1 MNNHSREI
9 ILGDWKFNQ
18 IDIRDK
24 ETYTKFI
31 KDTQYPTDLWS
42 SNFDY
47 LWGVSNPKSVLVLWK
62 VINEMLVTF
71 KLSKNQT
78 LQLAFP
84 PFGRGSSDKI
94 AEGLLQCMHYC
105 QQWNER
111 NGGKT
116 RVRAAT
122 KQQLDFLKTSHL
134 FDQNFRYMK
143 LRGVDKH
150 IGINKVLD
158 LSGREFK
165 EVRENRNRFLRDYPD
180 VVIRRAKTEDY
191 EALLNL
197 KQAWNQTLGNKYSRI
212 WDDRFFQQIIKNH
225 QKLEHIILV
234 VETGKQIIGMVTGGV
249 LPHGQAWSAFLK
261 RREGYNGLSELLN
274 VEFAREI
281 HKVNPNVEL
290 INLGIE
296 SGVKVG
302 SRGFKDKFRPV
313 LNSER
318 YQLYLKHQ

>member
-1 MNNHSREI
+1 MKNHSREI
-9 ILGDWKFNQ
+9 ILGNWKFNQ
-18 IDIRDK
+18 IDIKDK
-24 ETYTKFI
+24 KIYSKYI

-47 LWGVSNPKSVLVLWK
+47 LWAVSNPKSVLVLWK
-62 VINEMLVTF
+62 VINKTLVTF

-84 PFGRGSSDKI
+84 PFGPGSSEEI
-94 AEGLLQCMHYC
+94 TESLLQSMHYC

-111 NGGKT
+111 TGGKT

-122 KQQLDFLKTSHL
+122 KQQLDFLKTSPL
-134 FDQNFRYMK
+134 FDQNFSYTK
-143 LRGVDKH
+143 SRGVDKH
-150 IGINKVLD
+150 ISVKKVLD
-158 LSGREFK
+158 LSGKEFK

-180 VVIRRAKTEDY
+180 VVVRRAKLEDY
-191 EALLNL
+191 DALLNL

-212 WDDRFFQQIIKNH
+212 WDDRFFQQIMENH
-225 QKLEHIILV
+225 LRLEHIILV
-234 VETGKQIIGMVTGGV
+234 VETKEKIIGMVTGGV

-261 RREGYNGLSELLN
+261 RREGYDGLSEFLN

-281 HKVNPNVEL
+281 NKVNPNVET

-296 SGVKVG
+296 SGLKAG
-302 SRGFKDKFRPV
+302 RRGFKDKFRPV
-313 LNSER
+313 FNSER
-318 YQLYLKHQ
+318 YQIFLQ